1 MNESTITVTVTLEEA
16 ASAYH
21 VAEGQHLAATAAL
34 QAAQVAMTETRPAYF
49 AAIAEALAEGVS
61 HNKICQ
67 RVEAVCGRKR
77 TTVQRDIARVVIMTA
92 TGWDDAQTVA
102 ETPNIGQTKGVACK
116 AAREAAEAAEGKREA
131 RAAVRALF
139 NPADEPPT
147 DEPGEGEGTDEE
159 EGTGEGE
166 GPGNKPG
173 PDPANIHEDMTAA
186 IVAYLEAHGD
196 LSDGVKNLTS
206 RTLEA
211 FAIVGIEAK
220 ATA

>member
-1 MNESTITVTVTLEEA
+1 MNESTITITVTLEEA

-139 NPADEPPT
+139 NPAPVEEPAE
-147 DEPGEGEGTDEE
+147 EPAAEGEEGEEGEGVDH
-159 EGTGEGE
+159 GTQ
-166 GPGNKPG
+166 PG
-173 PDPANIHEDMTAA
+173 PDAVNIHEDMTAH
-186 IVAYLEAHGD
+186 IIAYLEAHED
-196 LSDGVKNLTS
+196 LNDGVQNLKA
-206 RTLEA
+206 RILEA
-211 FAIVGIEAK
+211 YEVHGLTVK
-220 ATA
+220 S